1 MIYLNLVKFLFLST
15 KKVGPRFETQTEMKL
30 VGPDYGVIVS
40 AIDSSNDQKVAIRK
54 LSIRGHVS
62 CERALREVTLLKK
75 LNHPNLTNLID
86 LIINFEAKNVTVNF
100 CSNIIKYFGGIHF

>member
-1 MIYLNLVKFLFLST
+1 
-15 KKVGPRFETQTEMKL
+15 MKL

-100 CSNIIKYFGGIHF
+100 YCNVNSVFWGRYFFVII